1 MSCSRDKIKD
11 YFFGELG
18 EAERGAVSAH
28 LRDCPM
34 CREEFERMRLTQA
47 ALRAAPDEEPPRRT
61 AFVSDKVFEPNW
73 WQRLWA
79 SGARLGFA
87 SAAVLALAIVLH
99 GAFAYRRPSIAPI
112 APAQA
117 GEQVMAARV
126 SAEVERRLKPA
137 IEAAVAKSEERQAQ
151 KTNELITAAR
161 REFEFQR
168 RADRVSVEEALVYLQ
183 KKYNV
188 LYRMSSNFEGG
199 RP

>member
-1 MSCSRDKIKD
+1 MSCSRDRIKD
-11 YFFGELG
+11 YFFGELSEG
-18 EAERGAVSAH
+18 ERSAVGDHMSECLA
-28 LRDCPM
+28 

-47 ALRAAPDEEPPRRT
+47 ALRSVPDEEPPRRT

-73 WQRLWA
+73 WQRLWS

-87 SAAVLALAIVLH
+87 SAGVLALAIVFH
-99 GAFAYRRPSIAPI
+99 AVWQP
-112 APAQA
+112 APAPVA
-117 GEQVMAARV
+117 VMDEKVIEARV

-137 IEAAVAKSEERQAQ
+137 VVAAVAESEARQAR
-151 KTNELITAAR
+151 KTTDLIETAR

-188 LYRMSSNFEGG
+188 LYRISSNFEQGG

>member
-1 MSCSRDKIKD
+1 MSCSRDRIKD
-11 YFFGELG
+11 YFFGELND
-18 EAERGAVSAH
+18 EERKAAGAHMSE
-28 LRDCPM
+28 CPA
-34 CREEFERMRLTQA
+34 CREELERMRLTHA
-47 ALRAAPDEEPPRRT
+47 ALRSVPDEEPPRRT
-61 AFVSDKVFEPNW
+61 AFVSDKVFEPKW

-87 SAAVLALAIVLH
+87 SAALLAFAIVFH
-99 GAFAYRRPSIAPI
+99 AVWQPAPV
-112 APAQA
+112 PAA
-117 GEQVMAARV
+117 ALDEKIIEARV

-137 IEAAVAKSEERQAQ
+137 VVAAVAESEARQAR
-151 KTNELITAAR
+151 KTAGLIEAAR

-188 LYRMSSNFEGG
+188 MYRMSSNFQGD